1 MFRVLVP
8 ATMVGGAPWFLPPQ
22 DIDKE
27 SKMEF
32 WLVVGLLVGVAL
44 LLAGLHDR
52 RARRYH
58 RLRSTSEMNYE
69 VNEHIRDVAASDHAF
84 HLNQDQSWM
93 HRPGTPRYP
102 ENATD

>member
-1 MFRVLVP
+1 MVP
-8 ATMVGGAPWFLPPQ
+8 ATAGHRQGVNV
-22 DIDKE
+22 
-27 SKMEF
+27 EF

-52 RARRYH
+52 RARRHH
-58 RLRSTSEMNYE
+58 RLRSTGEMNYD
-69 VNEHIRDVAASDHAF
+69 VNEHIRDVAASDHAY

-93 HRPGTPRYP
+93 HRPGTPRHP